1 MHKSFFSYKLER
13 RYPFK
18 WFTWVIIIG
27 GVALTAI
34 FSTITVAVNGYE
46 TSIIYTTDLNSTTAQ
61 KYWFDNPLFSW
72 TNKPSTKCEPADI
85 RVGQSTIYTNNLFAA
100 YTIKAVSV
108 ENNNNTT
115 PAPSLTYGNEIL
127 QNCSMRG
134 VYLSLEG
141 LMDRDA
147 VSVARTRWNARLAS
161 DLIECVVVRDDT
173 VSTITLSTSL
183 DPTVPFSLTAVDKMP
198 NSPLW
203 WSWAMLLWYLIE
215 SLSTFNSMT
224 DASDDDILK
233 GSATFFVNSSEPDV
247 KSEYFLLV
255 HEGYFYL
262 NDLSTRDN
270 IMFDPDQSVPNWAQ
284 HPEKYGNISFAIN
297 NYVKSFYTLIMT
309 DLGSSNP
316 TLVSDTEA
324 LRSYTESFRHGPS
337 YGMFRPLTTQSF
349 VDSSGNGQP
358 EDFMMKPATLYAQY
372 ICQLPKLKST
382 GSLVAAVVL
391 ADLVFLSAAW
401 NLLNWGASGWLRR
414 GDRMAMF
421 CEGCAQSR
429 QTKAPCAGSDPEDG
443 NTYVV
448 DVEERSAQKLSRDG
462 QFGES
467 TYELLEREVQ

>member
-13 RYPFK
+13 RYHFK

-34 FSTITVAVNGYE
+34 FSTINVAVNGYE
-46 TSIIYTTDLNSTTAQ
+46 TSIIYTTDLNSTTP
-61 KYWFDNPLFSW
+61 KILV
-72 TNKPSTKCEPADI
+72 
-85 RVGQSTIYTNNLFAA
+85 RQSL
-100 YTIKAVSV
+100 
-108 ENNNNTT
+108 
-115 PAPSLTYGNEIL
+115 IL
-127 QNCSMRG
+127 LDKQ
-134 VYLSLEG
+134 
-141 LMDRDA
+141 
-147 VSVARTRWNARLAS
+147 
-161 DLIECVVVRDDT
+161 
-173 VSTITLSTSL
+173 
-183 DPTVPFSLTAVDKMP
+183 DPTIPFSLTAVDKMP

-203 WSWAMLLWYLIE
+203 WSWAMLLWYHIE

-233 GSATFFVNSSEPDV
+233 GFANLYQAFFVNSSEPDV

-270 IMFDPDQSVPNWAQ
+270 IVFDPDQSVPNWAQ

-316 TLVSDTEA
+316 TLVSDTET

-349 VDSSGNGQP
+349 VDSSRNGQP
-358 EDFMMKPATLYAQY
+358 EDFMMKPATSYAQY
-372 ICQLPKLKST
+372 TCQLPKLKST
-382 GSLVAAVVL
+382 GSLIAAVVL

-429 QTKAPCAGSDPEDG
+429 QTTAPCAGSDPEDG
-443 NTYVV
+443 NTSVV
-448 DVEERSAQKLSRDG
+448 DVEERSSQNPSRDG